1 MKKIMS
7 TLISAMCLAT
17 GSLNCVTMVNAA
29 DNSSLMGDVNGDGK
43 FNIADVV
50 LCKKYLLG
58 VSDTHLTNWEAAD
71 LSKDNRIDVFDLVLM
86 KRALIEELNGSPELE
101 EPEVREILFGY
112 SDAVAG
118 YSKPM
123 SEIRIAMNCKAFC
136 PSGDTLKV
144 DVARLGF
151 SQSQNYEGNDFL
163 YKYVIYPWENWKQ
176 IEDDRIVVNGETGG
190 YEKSY
195 LEDDRLMF
203 NVGREYDDYST
214 YHHEVAELDFQKYTA
229 GSSGCIAFN
238 FVALFYNDDGTLP
251 EQPQSV
257 GNSQSLYFYVGEDGV
272 GISNSSV
279 EDAEE
284 AYQTKGIGSVT
295 SPDIYTGRW
304 HGKDISFDLYQA
316 LKATDSEIIPVSV
329 VFNDIGMNEF
339 VYQGRTIQE
348 YIDDK
353 YGEEDVHKLEQL
365 LNHGDLIKYG
375 ETLYTIGTPD
385 GVKWTKIR
393 YDLTVEFYGDELLSK
408 YIVDGEFLKEQLQAD
423 LKALNDYYQSPIDE
437 AVEAFYQARIEE
449 TIKLLEAKGIK
460 SERIADTHNMVMYVT
475 AEEFDELSLENTS
488 YYGVAF
494 QEPTII

>member
-17 GSLNCVTMVNAA
+17 GSLNCVTMANAA

-50 LCKKYLLG
+50 LFQKYLLG
-58 VSDTHLTNWEAAD
+58 VSDTHLTNWKAAD

-86 KRALIEELNGSPELE
+86 KHDLIEKLNGNSELE
-101 EPEVREILFGY
+101 EPEVRGILFGY

-118 YSKPM
+118 DCKPM
-123 SEIRIAMNCKAFC
+123 SEIRIAMKCKAFC
-136 PSGDTLKV
+136 HTAEKLTV
-144 DVARLGF
+144 DVARLGLYEP
-151 SQSQNYEGNDFL
+151 QGYEGNTFL
-163 YKYVIYPWENWKQ
+163 YRYSISPYENWKQ
-176 IEDDRIVVNGETGG
+176 IEDDRLIVNGETGG

-251 EQPQSV
+251 EHPQSV
-257 GNSQSLYFYVGEDGV
+257 GCSQSLYFYVGEDGV
-272 GISNSSV
+272 GISDSSV
-279 EDAEE
+279 EDAEKT
-284 AYQTKGIGSVT
+284 YQTKGTEEVT
-295 SPDIYTGRW
+295 YSEQYTGRW
-304 HGKDISFDLYQA
+304 HGKEISFDLYQA
-316 LKATDSEIIPVSV
+316 LNATNSEIIPVSI

-353 YGEEDVHKLEQL
+353 YDDENVHKLEQL
-365 LNHGDLIKYG
+365 LDHGDLLKYG

-385 GVKWTKIR
+385 GVKWTKTQ

-408 YIVDGEFLKEQLQAD
+408 YIVDGKFLKEQLQAD
-423 LKALNDYYQSPIDE
+423 LKALNDYYQSSIDE

-449 TIKLLEAKGIK
+449 TSKLLEAKDIK
-460 SERIADTHNMVMYVT
+460 SERIADSHNMVMYVT
-475 AEEFDELSLENTS
+475 AEEFDELSLENAS

>member
-17 GSLNCVTMVNAA
+17 GSLNCVTMANAT

-50 LCKKYLLG
+50 LFQKYLLG
-58 VSDTHLTNWEAAD
+58 VSDTHLTNWKVAD

-86 KRALIEELNGSPELE
+86 KRDLIEKMNGSPELDD
-101 EPEVREILFGY
+101 PEVQDILFGY

-118 YSKPM
+118 NCKPPM
-123 SEIRIAMNCKAFC
+123 SEIRIAMKCKSFC
-136 PSGDTLKV
+136 PADEKLTV
-144 DVARLGF
+144 DVARLGLYEP
-151 SQSQNYEGNDFL
+151 QGYEGNTFL
-163 YKYVIYPWENWKQ
+163 YRYSISPYENWKQ
-176 IEDDRIVVNGETGG
+176 IEDDRLIVNGETGG

-251 EQPQSV
+251 EQPQSE
-257 GNSQSLYFYVGEDGV
+257 GSGQSLYFYVGEDGV

-295 SPDIYTGRW
+295 YPDIYTGRW

-329 VFNDIGMNEF
+329 DFNDIGMNEF
-339 VYQGRTIQE
+339 VYQDRTIQE

-353 YGEEDVHKLEQL
+353 YSDEDVHKLEQL
-365 LNHGDLIKYG
+365 LDHGDLLKYG

-423 LKALNDYYQSPIDE
+423 LKALNDYYQSTIDE

-475 AEEFDELSLENTS
+475 AKEFDELSLENIS

-494 QEPTII
+494 